1 MNLLYD
7 HQIFSLQ
14 EFGGISRYFY
24 ELISFL
30 EKDTFI
36 DVSGYYSNNYY
47 LEKTK
52 YKKKS
57 FFKNIS
63 FRGKRSFLNLINKR
77 DSISK
82 IKRNEYNVFHPT
94 YYDTYFSDYINKKP
108 FVITFHDMI
117 HEKFSS
123 LFPENDIT
131 KKWKKEIAQKA
142 SKIIA
147 ISENTKKDLLD
158 IYNIEEEKIEVIYHG
173 NSINLSNEVEININ
187 LPNNYLLFVGNRNG
201 YKNFRLFIESVSSII
216 NKEKINILCVGGGK
230 FSKEEIALFV
240 SKGIEHRIE
249 QRNLND
255 NQLIEAY
262 KNALAFIYPSLYEGF
277 GMPILEAYAC
287 SCPLVCSETSCFPE
301 IAKEGASYF
310 NPLDIESIRYAIEA
324 VLYNET
330 YKKGLINKGKEIEK
344 LFSWEK
350 TCKQTLD
357 LYKTL

>member
-47 LEKTK
+47 LEKTQ
-52 YKKKS
+52 YRKKACL
-57 FFKNIS
+57 KNIS
-63 FRGKRSFLNLINKR
+63 FKGKTSFLNLINKR

-82 IKRNEYNVFHPT
+82 IKRDKYNTFHPT
-94 YYDTYFSDYINKKP
+94 YYDTYFSNYLGKKP

-117 HEKFSS
+117 HEKFTS
-123 LFPENDIT
+123 LFPKNDVT
-131 KKWKKEIAQKA
+131 KKWKREIAQKA

-147 ISENTKKDLLD
+147 ISENTKKDILD
-158 IYNIEEEKIEVIYHG
+158 IYDIEEKKIEVIYHG
-173 NSINLSNEVEININ
+173 NSINLSNEIEINID
-187 LPNNYLLFVGNRNG
+187 LPNDYLLFVGNRNG

-230 FSKEEIALFV
+230 FTKEELTLFIN
-240 SKGIEHRIE
+240 KGIVHRVE

-255 NQLIEAY
+255 RELIEAY
-262 KNALAFIYPSLYEGF
+262 KRALAFVYPSLYEGF

-287 SCPLVCSETSCFPE
+287 NCPLVCSETSCFPE

-310 NPLDIESIRYAIEA
+310 NPKNIDSMKYAIEA
-324 VLYNET
+324 VLYDET
-330 YKKGLINKGKEIEK
+330 YKKKLIEKGKEIER